1 MTEKKVAY
9 ALNKIK
15 ACKEKGFMMEA
26 LLRTYHLNVEL
37 IKYILSACSDDY
49 LVKDKKAKAVFHR
62 FLEEVPVNPKLKA
75 VLNKKNVK
83 VMKPWLDKMD
93 VFFKTLKLKQ
103 PLNVKILLA
112 EAEKIMAILNISAA
126 KLFVQAKA

>member
-1 MTEKKVAY
+1 MTEKKVTY

-15 ACKEKGFMMEA
+15 SCKEKGFMMEA

-49 LVKDKKAKAVFHR
+49 LVKDKKVKAVFHK
-62 FLEEVPVNPKLKA
+62 FMEEVSVNPKLKA
-75 VLNKKNVK
+75 VLNKRNVK
-83 VMKPWLDKMD
+83 VMKPWLEKMD
-93 VFFKTLKLKQ
+93 LFFKVLKMKQ
-103 PLNVKILLA
+103 PLHVKILQS

-126 KLFVQAKA
+126 KLFVQAKT